1 MIPKVYDTRRI
12 VRILGEDDQE
22 KQVIINELV
31 MQNGMAYPVNDL
43 TVGKYDV
50 RISVGPSYETKRQ
63 EASEGM
69 MAFLQAVPQA
79 GPVVADLIAKMQ
91 DWPEADRVAERL
103 RKMLPPG
110 MAEEQEQTPEA
121 QQAAMM
127 AQQQQAQQMQAQQA
141 AMQME
146 QAKIEAEIRKAQAE
160 AVEAE
165 ADAMKAQMEAQMMQ
179 LQMNAG
185 IPPRAPVGAI
195 PPQGF

>member
-1 MIPKVYDTRRI
+1 
-12 VRILGEDDQE
+12 
-22 KQVIINELV
+22 
-31 MQNGMAYPVNDL
+31 
-43 TVGKYDV
+43 
-50 RISVGPSYETKRQ
+50 
-63 EASEGM
+63 

-110 MAEEQEQTPEA
+110 MAEEDDQQSPEA
-121 QQAAMM
+121 MQAAQM
-127 AQQQQAQQMQAQQA
+127 AQAQQAQQMQAQQA

-165 ADAMKAQMEAQMMQ
+165 ADAMKAQIEAQMMAA
-179 LQMNAG
+179 QMNAG
-185 IPPRAPVGAI
+185 MMPRAPMGATN
-195 PPQGF
+195 PQGF